1 MLSNVQIQMQLID
14 FDFLMQKKQML
25 VKRKLETMKFT
36 NKTRIMET
44 IIVMTT

>member
-25 VKRKLETMKFT
+25 VKRKLETMKST